1 MLKAMRNL
9 LCSLLLI
16 AMGSLADGNDGS
28 TGAGLTNTIRWK
40 TASEVENFGY
50 DVYRAE
56 DEQGPFVRITDLP
69 IPGYGTTDVPQS
81 YEYSDEAISPNQ
93 AYYYYVES
101 ISMGGKRDRFT
112 PVYRSQPKSTE

>member
-1 MLKAMRNL
+1 
-9 LCSLLLI
+9 
-16 AMGSLADGNDGS
+16 MGSLADGNGS

-50 DVYRAE
+50 DIYRSV

-69 IPGYGTTDVPQS
+69 IPGHGTTDVPQS
-81 YEYSDEAISPNQ
+81 YEYRDQTILPNQ

-101 ISMGGKRDRFT
+101 ISMGGKRERFT
-112 PVYRSQPKSTE
+112 PVYRSQPKSIQ